1 MADKKGAPTG
11 DAEIHRIRITL
22 SSTNVKSLE
31 KSAPQRV
38 AGRARGAS
46 AARAAR

>member
-31 KSAPQRV
+31 KSALR
-38 AGRARGAS
+38 RAPRHARAAT